1 MKAAY
6 REAGTPFLR
15 SLVYNCRC
23 GCTRRITPAA
33 LDRAEQ
39 HSVHDGSEHTVDQ
52 ARSEA
57 RKRASQQHDTQ
68 ESQESANERAE
79 SAQKVQK
86 RDERARS

>member
-1 MKAAY
+1 MTVLY
-6 REAGTPFLR
+6 SRQ
-15 SLVYNCRC
+15 C

-33 LDRAEQ
+33 PDRAKQ
-39 HSVHDGSEHTVDQ
+39 HSAHDDSEHTVDQ

-57 RKRASQQHDTQ
+57 RKRASQQQDGQ

-86 RDERARS
+86 RDECMRS